1 MVQKLFYS
9 AFGLLMGC
17 SALPQ
22 TGARAAHTATSCK
35 GGVVSQDAELVRYTG
50 CRVVAGHLDVRGVT
64 SLAPLHSLEHV
75 DGTLRIERTDRLYSL
90 AGLERLRSVDMLD
103 IRDNT
108 ALVSGGA
115 LRGLTHVRRVHVSD
129 NPRLSKAYGMLDGL
143 AKSNADLYLSNNSGL
158 STEGVQ
164 QTETFTGVL
173 AAR

>member
-1 MVQKLFYS
+1 MVQKLFYG

-17 SALPQ
+17 SAMPQ
-22 TGARAAHTATSCK
+22 PGVRAAHSVAGCE
-35 GGVVSQDAELVRYTG
+35 GGVVNQDAELARYTG

-64 SLAPLHSLEHV
+64 SLAPLHALERV

-90 AGLERLRSVDMLD
+90 TGLERLRSVDMLD

-129 NPRLSKAYGMLDGL
+129 NPRLSKAYGMLDAL

-158 STEGVQ
+158 STEGVP
-164 QTETFTGVL
+164 QTATFTGAL